1 MLAVAAVTVLPG
13 GPAALG
19 QNAAAPASGEQQKPR
34 KEAAAA
40 GKEGAAASSKET
52 ELVGENFVVLPIT
65 TNLQRRGRELAKAY
79 VIMNGSAL
87 IDEKNTTVD
96 RKALELGRLGNVI
109 QP

>member
-65 TNLQRRGRELAKAY
+65 TVLQRQGRKRANAKAY
-79 VIMNGSAL
+79 VIM
-87 IDEKNTTVD
+87 
-96 RKALELGRLGNVI
+96 RLPARLVCSG
-109 QP
+109 PAGPERGGER